1 MKLAYMMLYRIA
13 CGLIFFRLH
22 SFSRGGSFH
31 LSSSSLITRATV
43 QPLGNKMSQNIKIDG
58 LTLCVFPR
66 AVRMTIELTI
76 NDQNAGTKRQKVL
89 PVHTRDGM
97 HLHAVNCY

>member
-1 MKLAYMMLYRIA
+1 
-13 CGLIFFRLH
+13 
-22 SFSRGGSFH
+22 
-31 LSSSSLITRATV
+31 
-43 QPLGNKMSQNIKIDG
+43 MSQNIKIDG